1 MDVSQFDI
9 NQSII
14 IINQSVPTSS
24 SSHRLL
30 HQQQQP
36 YHHFVVLHL
45 LPTASSSSLIIHITW
60 YSSALPS
67 IFSSASSTHF
77 ISGRGA
83 RLTRGGNSSSTSQMD
98 ELLQC
103 KTANVVHFR
112 CVGASHVRERETHT
126 EEAERPQWCNT
137 EMMIMLFAHR
147 NPPQNTS
154 VVMMKMVALLSSR
167 RDPEWWLPSGQSG
180 KQTDIVLL
188 FRCLCCWC

>member
-14 IINQSVPTSS
+14 IINQSVPTSSS

-45 LPTASSSSLIIHITW
+45 LPTASSSLIIHITW

-83 RLTRGGNSSSTSQMD
+83 WLTRGGVLHLHLPDGWAAAMSD
-98 ELLQC
+98 RKCRPLPL
-103 KTANVVHFR
+103 R
-112 CVGASHVRERETHT
+112 ASHVRERETHA

-137 EMMIMLFAHR
+137 EMMMIMLCAHR
-147 NPPQNTS
+147 TTEHFSGDDDGGAAVLSERSGMVTS
-154 VVMMKMVALLSSR
+154 EWSVRQADRYCCFVVFVVGVR
-167 RDPEWWLPSGQSG
+167 
-180 KQTDIVLL
+180 
-188 FRCLCCWC
+188 